1 MVSFRDLRLSFKMLE
16 MLATFAGLLI
26 IRCGRVVKYK
36 KENEFICIIMVLYYL
51 LPVVLVDVIAKKPD

>member
-36 KENEFICIIMVLYYL
+36 KENEFICIMVVYYL